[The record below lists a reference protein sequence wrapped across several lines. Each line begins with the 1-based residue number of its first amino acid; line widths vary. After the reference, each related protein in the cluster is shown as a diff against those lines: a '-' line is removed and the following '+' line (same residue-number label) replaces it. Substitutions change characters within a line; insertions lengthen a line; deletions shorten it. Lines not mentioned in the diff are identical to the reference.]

1 VGFSPRVLAVT
12 SSLFGPDLGS
22 MVQDDIT
29 PKQAEIKIN
38 LLIFFHNNSHCYD
51 LTRPILF
58 L

>member
-1 VGFSPRVLAVT
+1 VLAVT

-38 LLIFFHNNSHCYD
+38 LLIFS
-51 LTRPILF
+51 
-58 L
+58 